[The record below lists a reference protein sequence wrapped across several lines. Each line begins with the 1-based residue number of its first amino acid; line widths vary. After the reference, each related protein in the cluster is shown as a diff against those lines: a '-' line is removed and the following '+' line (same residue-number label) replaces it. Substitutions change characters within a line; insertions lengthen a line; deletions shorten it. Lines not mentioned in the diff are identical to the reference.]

1 MENDDNNNY
10 LFELIQSIQ
19 SKLNEDK
26 PQDSKE
32 EKVNMDYIQETMFKS
47 EQKKDSK
54 KENSNFNISD
64 LLNNLNLGEQKKK
77 TKQDNNNFNISDL
90 LSNLNLGEQK
100 KETKQDNNNFN
111 ISDLLSNFNLYSL
124 FGNGDSGFDINSI
137 MKIQKVLSAL
147 GKDDP
152 RKNLLISLKPFLR
165 KSRQDKISEYL
176 TYLSIGSALGIFD
189 DKGSGNDVI

>member
-1 MENDDNNNY
+1 MENNGNDNY
-10 LFELIQSIQ
+10 LFELIQGIQ
-19 SKLNEDK
+19 SKLSDDK

-32 EKVNMDYIQETMFKS
+32 QKVNMDYIQETMFKS
-47 EQKKDSK
+47 EQKKETKQD
-54 KENSNFNISD
+54 NNGNFNISD
-64 LLNNLNLGEQKKK
+64 
-77 TKQDNNNFNISDL
+77 I

-100 KETKQDNNNFN
+100 KETKQDNNNLN
-111 ISDLLSNFNLYSL
+111 ISDILSNFNLSSL
-124 FGNGDSGFDINSI
+124 FGNGDSGLDINTI
-137 MKIQKVLSAL
+137 MKVQKILSSL

-189 DKGSGNDVI
+189 DKGSGNDVT